1 VCPQFSMFQGATR
14 FNQDLS
20 RWDIRKVE
28 AMDNMFHGAT
38 QFKQDLANWI
48 PQFPNDLDCRGMF
61 VGTSCSFQLKESC
74 SAIDEHLCE

>member
-1 VCPQFSMFQGATR
+1 
-14 FNQDLS
+14 
-20 RWDIRKVE
+20 
-28 AMDNMFHGAT
+28 MFHGAT